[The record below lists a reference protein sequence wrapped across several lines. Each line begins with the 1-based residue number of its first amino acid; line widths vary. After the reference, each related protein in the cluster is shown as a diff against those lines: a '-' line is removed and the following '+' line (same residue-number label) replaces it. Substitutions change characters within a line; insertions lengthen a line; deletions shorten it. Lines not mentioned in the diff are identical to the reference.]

1 MNRYSFQLLR
11 YVPNIVSGEFVN
23 IGLLLY
29 DRDEKLIGAR
39 FAPDLRRLRCNPSV
53 DHHYLE
59 CLRREFEEKLLLGEG
74 LAPYVETLRG
84 DLSNTLQLGGRQ
96 VFEGSEAE
104 VEVERLT
111 NAYLTT
117 PRREEVEG
125 EEREPRPGTRQ
136 ALRRRMDESFRR
148 QALLAHDRLRRQVSV
163 TYGGPRLRFTFD
175 YSYQPNGVVKY
186 VHALGLRNDL
196 SDASKICFAFERMRV
211 GAETPPELTAVVDD
225 AFPEDTLELLES
237 SAVTTCPVSKI
248 DEMAYSIRR
257 DLRI

>member
-59 CLRREFEEKLLLGEG
+59 CLRREFEEKLLLGEAF
-74 LAPYVETLRG
+74 APYVEGLRA
-84 DLSNTLQLGGRQ
+84 DLSNTLQLSDRR
-96 VFEGSEAE
+96 VFDGSEATAE
-104 VEVERLT
+104 AERLT
-111 NAYLTT
+111 NVYLAT
-117 PRREEVEG
+117 PRREDVEG

-148 QALLAHDRLRRQVSV
+148 HALLAHDRLRKQVSV

-186 VHALGLRNDL
+186 VHALGLRNDV
-196 SDASKICFAFERMRV
+196 SDASKICFAFERMRA
-211 GAETPPELTAVVDD
+211 GAETPPELTALVDD
-225 AFPEDTLELLES
+225 AFPDDTLELLES
-237 SAVTTCPVSKI
+237 SAVTTCAVSKI
-248 DEMAYSIRR
+248 DEMAHSIRQEWG
-257 DLRI
+257 I